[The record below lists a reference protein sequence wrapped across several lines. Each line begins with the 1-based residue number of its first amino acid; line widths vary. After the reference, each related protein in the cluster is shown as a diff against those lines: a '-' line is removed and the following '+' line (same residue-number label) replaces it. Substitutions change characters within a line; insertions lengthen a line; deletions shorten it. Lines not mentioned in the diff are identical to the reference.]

1 MEKNIFKN
9 VCICVTESL
18 SCTAEMNTT
27 LCINYTSVK
36 RMLKLKKKKASSY
49 LVGIIC
55 YSGSGVYRARGKQD
69 FLCMLLRFT
78 RYNPGKGYEP
88 RLND

>member
-18 SCTAEMNTT
+18 SCTAEINTT

-36 RMLKLKKKKASSY
+36 RMLKLKKKHYLIQLASY
-49 LVGIIC
+49 VIQGVGGTEQEENRISCVCC
-55 YSGSGVYRARGKQD
+55 YV
-69 FLCMLLRFT
+69 L
-78 RYNPGKGYEP
+78 PGTIQAKVMSQ
-88 RLND
+88 

>member
-36 RMLKLKKKKASSY
+36 RMLKLKKKSIILSSWHHMLFGEWGVQSKRKTGF
-49 LVGIIC
+49 LV
-55 YSGSGVYRARGKQD
+55 YVVTFYQVQSRQ
-69 FLCMLLRFT
+69 
-78 RYNPGKGYEP
+78 
-88 RLND
+88 RL